1 MNNESA
7 SVASSKKSGMFKKI
21 IIVCAVS
28 LVLIG
33 VAAVL
38 FLDAAAA
45 RVVAIAGTRVLG
57 VQTTLSS
64 AHIAILGGTSSLN
77 ELAVAQPEGFGT
89 DSMFK
94 VRYAGVT
101 ANLPELLSSDVVIEE
116 INIDGVLVT
125 LVEKGSKVNLQ
136 VVADS
141 LNQTSDASPAPTATP
156 APTKDSSG
164 TVTIK
169 QLKVTGIKVLVE
181 GDSHVTA
188 GKILEVNIP
197 DIIVADLGSKTPVSQ
212 VAAHVTAQLMN
223 RILLAIVK
231 AQIAGLP
238 SAMAS
243 GLQSAAGKVGS
254 IFNGTAEFPMVKGA
268 GTAIK
273 DGVQDLGKGI
283 KNIFGGSS
291 DSAGSA
297 DAAPQPPK

>member
-1 MNNESA
+1 MKNESVPA
-7 SVASSKKSGMFKKI
+7 TKKSGFLKKI
-21 IIVCAVS
+21 ILICAAAV
-28 LVLIG
+28 LLIG
-33 VAAVL
+33 VTAVL

-45 RVVAIAGTRVLG
+45 RVVVIAGTRVLG

-64 AHIAILGGTSSLN
+64 AHIAIFGGTSSLH
-77 ELAVAQPEGFGT
+77 ELAVAQPAGFGT

-156 APTKDSSG
+156 APTTNSSG

-254 IFNGTAEFPMVKGA
+254 IFNGTAEFPIVKGA

-273 DGVQDLGKGI
+273 DGVEDIGKGI

-297 DAAPQPPK
+297 DAATQPPK

>member
-1 MNNESA
+1 MKNETT
-7 SVASSKKSGMFKKI
+7 SVASPKKSWFTKKL
-21 IIVCAVS
+21 IIVCAGSV
-28 LVLIG
+28 VLIG
-33 VAAVL
+33 VLAIL

-116 INIDGVLVT
+116 INVDGVLVT

-156 APTKDSSG
+156 APTKNSSG

-254 IFNGTAEFPMVKGA
+254 IFNGTAEFPVIQGTGA
-268 GTAIK
+268 AIK
-273 DGVQDLGKGI
+273 SGVQDLGKGI
-283 KNIFGGSS
+283 KDLFGGSS
-291 DSAGSA
+291 DSAGTP

>member
-1 MNNESA
+1 
-7 SVASSKKSGMFKKI
+7 
-21 IIVCAVS
+21 
-28 LVLIG
+28 
-33 VAAVL
+33 L

-125 LVEKGSKVNLQ
+125 LVEKGAKVNLQ

-212 VAAHVTAQLMN
+212 VAAHVTVQLMN

-238 SAMAS
+238 SAMES

-254 IFNGTAEFPMVKGA
+254 IFNGTAEFPVIQGTGA
-268 GTAIK
+268 AIK
-273 DGVQDLGKGI
+273 GGVQDLGKGI
-283 KNIFGGSS
+283 KDLFGGSS

-297 DAAPQPPK
+297 GTATQPPK

>member
-1 MNNESA
+1 MKNESVPA
-7 SVASSKKSGMFKKI
+7 TKKSGFLKKI
-21 IIVCAVS
+21 ILICAAAV
-28 LVLIG
+28 LLIG
-33 VAAVL
+33 VTAVL

-45 RVVAIAGTRVLG
+45 RVVVIAGTRVLG

-64 AHIAILGGTSSLN
+64 AHIAIFGGTSSLH
-77 ELAVAQPEGFGT
+77 ELAVAQPAGFGT

-101 ANLPELLSSDVVIEE
+101 ANLPELLSSDVVNEE

-125 LVEKGSKVNLQ
+125 LVEKGGKVNLQ

-141 LNQTSDASPAPTATP
+141 LNQSSDASATPAATP
-156 APTKDSSG
+156 APTKESSG

-254 IFNGTAEFPMVKGA
+254 IFNGTAEFPIVKGA

-273 DGVQDLGKGI
+273 DGVEDIGKGI

-297 DAAPQPPK
+297 DAATQPPK

>member
-1 MNNESA
+1 MKTESA
-7 SVASSKKSGMFKKI
+7 SVASPKKSWFTKKLI
-21 IIVCAVS
+21 ILCAASV
-28 LVLIG
+28 VLIG
-33 VAAVL
+33 VLAIL

-64 AHIAILGGTSSLN
+64 AHIAILGGTGSLH

-116 INIDGVLVT
+116 INVDGVLVT

-141 LNQTSDASPAPTATP
+141 LNQTPSASPAPTATP

-188 GKILEVNIP
+188 GKVLEVNIP
-197 DIIVADLGSKTPVSQ
+197 DIIVADLGSKTPASQ

-283 KNIFGGSS
+283 TNIFGGSS

-297 DAAPQPPK
+297 GAATQPPK

>member
-1 MNNESA
+1 MKNEST
-7 SVASSKKSGMFKKI
+7 SVASPKKLSFLKKI
-21 IIVCAVS
+21 LLVCAASV
-28 LVLIG
+28 VLIC
-33 VAAVL
+33 VTAVL

-64 AHIAILGGTSSLN
+64 VHIAILGGTSSLH

-94 VRYAGVT
+94 LRYAGVT
-101 ANLPELLSSDVVIEE
+101 ANLPELLSSDVVVEE

-125 LVEKGSKVNLQ
+125 LVEKGGKVNLQ

-141 LNQTSDASPAPTATP
+141 LNQSSDASATPAATP
-156 APTKDSSG
+156 APTTESSG

-181 GDSHVTA
+181 GDSHVKA
-188 GKILEVNIP
+188 GKILEVSIP
-197 DIIVADLGSKTPVSQ
+197 DILVADLGSKTPASQ

-243 GLQSAAGKVGS
+243 GLESAAGKVGS
-254 IFNGTAEFPMVKGA
+254 ILNGTAEFPVIQGTGA
-268 GTAIK
+268 AIK
-273 DGVQDLGKGI
+273 GGVQDLGKGI
-283 KNIFGGSS
+283 KDLFGGSS
-291 DSAGSA
+291 NSAGGA
-297 DAAPQPPK
+297 GTATQPPK

>member
-1 MNNESA
+1 MKNEST
-7 SVASSKKSGMFKKI
+7 SVASPKKSGWLKKI
-21 IIVCAVS
+21 IIVSGASV
-28 LVLIG
+28 VLIG
-33 VAAVL
+33 VLAIL

-125 LVEKGSKVNLQ
+125 LVEKGAKVNLQ

-156 APTKDSSG
+156 APTKNSSG

-212 VAAHVTAQLMN
+212 VAAHVTAQRMN

-238 SAMAS
+238 SAMES

-254 IFNGTAEFPMVKGA
+254 IFNGTAEFPVIQGTGA
-268 GTAIK
+268 AIK
-273 DGVQDLGKGI
+273 GGVQDLGKGI
-283 KNIFGGSS
+283 KDLFGGSS

-297 DAAPQPPK
+297 GTATQPPK

>member
-1 MNNESA
+1 MKNESVPA
-7 SVASSKKSGMFKKI
+7 TKKSGFLKKI
-21 IIVCAVS
+21 LLICAAAV
-28 LVLIG
+28 LLIG
-33 VAAVL
+33 VTAVL

-45 RVVAIAGTRVLG
+45 RVVVIAGTRVLG

-64 AHIAILGGTSSLN
+64 AHIAIFGGTSSLH
-77 ELAVAQPEGFGT
+77 ELAVAQPAGFGT

-156 APTKDSSG
+156 APTTNSSG

-254 IFNGTAEFPMVKGA
+254 IFNGTAEFPIVKGA

-273 DGVQDLGKGI
+273 DGVEDIGKGI

-297 DAAPQPPK
+297 DAATQPPK

>member
-1 MNNESA
+1 
-7 SVASSKKSGMFKKI
+7 
-21 IIVCAVS
+21 
-28 LVLIG
+28 
-33 VAAVL
+33 
-38 FLDAAAA
+38 
-45 RVVAIAGTRVLG
+45 
-57 VQTTLSS
+57 
-64 AHIAILGGTSSLN
+64 
-77 ELAVAQPEGFGT
+77 
-89 DSMFK
+89 
-94 VRYAGVT
+94 VT

-141 LNQTSDASPAPTATP
+141 LNQSPDASPAPTATP

-181 GDSHVTA
+181 GDAHVTA
-188 GKILEVNIP
+188 GKVLEVNIP

-254 IFNGTAEFPMVKGA
+254 IFNGTAEFPIVKGA
-268 GTAIK
+268 GTAIEN
-273 DGVQDLGKGI
+273 GVQDLGKGI

>member
-1 MNNESA
+1 MKNETT
-7 SVASSKKSGMFKKI
+7 SVASPKKSWFTKKL
-21 IIVCAVS
+21 IIVCAGSV
-28 LVLIG
+28 VLIG
-33 VAAVL
+33 VLAIL

-64 AHIAILGGTSSLN
+64 AHIAIFGGTSSLN

-125 LVEKGSKVNLQ
+125 LVEKGAKVNLQ

-141 LNQTSDASPAPTATP
+141 LNQSSDASPTPTATP

-181 GDSHVTA
+181 GDAHVTA

-238 SAMAS
+238 SAMAN

-254 IFNGTAEFPMVKGA
+254 IFNGTAEFPVIQGTGA
-268 GTAIK
+268 AIK
-273 DGVQDLGKGI
+273 SGVQDLGKGI
-283 KNIFGGSS
+283 KDLFGGSS
-291 DSAGSA
+291 DSAGTP
-297 DAAPQPPK
+297 DAPPQPPK